1 MKSVYINNHG
11 SRNVLTYG
19 ELPENTPKPKEVKVK
34 IRSCSLNRLD
44 IFTRMGIKGI
54 KLDFTKPHILGGDF
68 AGEII
73 EVGNQ
78 VTDKKIGGGRNPN
91 YFIGTGV
98 KIINDVPQV
107 I

>member
-19 ELPENTPKPKEVKVK
+19 ELPENTPKPTEVKVK

-73 EVGNQ
+73 EVGFLKGN
-78 VTDKKIGGGRNPN
+78 
-91 YFIGTGV
+91 
-98 KIINDVPQV
+98 
-107 I
+107 